1 MLAVAEWLAITEII
15 TECRDPQMTNF
26 LSSPQAGQGRGRNRR
41 HQEREIVSMKTLLF
55 VCSGNAGRSP
65 AAQYLAAAYISEHS
79 LAIRPQ
85 SRGTNV
91 RGRSEPD
98 MQLST
103 AIPAAKSHV
112 PAALDKEAIEQ
123 ADLILTMNRQHKHI
137 VIEIVPGAANKTY
150 CLYEYAEGTTKA
162 VVDPGDYDQEDY
174 EYFLEEM
181 KRLAR
186 LAVDKFIARQ
196 TTSGS

>member
-1 MLAVAEWLAITEII
+1 V
-15 TECRDPQMTNF
+15 
-26 LSSPQAGQGRGRNRR
+26 
-41 HQEREIVSMKTLLF
+41 
-55 VCSGNAGRSP
+55 
-65 AAQYLAAAYISEHS
+65 
-79 LAIRPQ
+79 Q

-98 MQLST
+98 IQLST

-112 PAALDKEAIEQ
+112 PTALDKEAIGQ
-123 ADLILTMNRQHKHI
+123 ADLILTMNRQHKQI
-137 VIEIVPGAANKTY
+137 VIDMVPGAANKTY

-181 KRLAR
+181 KRLVR
-186 LAVDKFIARQ
+186 LSVDKFTALITR
-196 TTSGS
+196 SGS